1 LTTSTSHLIPA
12 HGGELVQLI
21 ASAERSGELKAHS
34 REWPS
39 WDLSARQLCD
49 LELLLSGGFSPL
61 RGFMGRRD
69 YEGVCHEMHLASGI
83 LWPMPSTLDV
93 TEEFAKKLTPGSS
106 KVALRDPE
114 GVMLAVLHVEEV
126 WQPDRKDEAKSVFGT
141 TSPVH
146 PGVDHLLNRSNP
158 WYVGGKLEGLQHP
171 THYDFKTLRLSPAE
185 LRAEFSRVGW
195 RRIVA
200 FQTRNPMHRAHVELT
215 FRAAKTVEANLLIHP
230 SVGMTKPGDV
240 DYFTRV
246 RCYQLLLSKYP
257 AGTVR
262 LSLLPLA
269 MRMGGPRE
277 AIWHAL
283 IRKNH
288 GVTHF
293 IVGRDHA
300 GPGKDSDGKPFY
312 GPYEA
317 QELFKKHE
325 PEIGVT
331 MVPFSMMV
339 YLEDKDCYVPDTEVP
354 GGARVLNIS
363 GTELRDRLN
372 EGREIPAWFTYPE
385 VVRELRRSFPPRH
398 KQGVTIFFTGLSG
411 SGKSTVANVLLT
423 KFLEMGGRPVTI
435 LDGDLVRKH
444 LSSELGFSKEHRDIN
459 IRRIGYVASEITK
472 NGGIAICAP
481 IAPYDSVRKQV
492 RSMIEPHGG
501 FILVHMATPL
511 EICEQR
517 DRKGLYAKA
526 RAGIVKEFTGISD
539 PYEAPKDAEVVIDT
553 GELSAEESAQ
563 EIILHLER
571 EGFIGVNT
579 EVTVASAT

>member
-1 LTTSTSHLIPA
+1 MTSTDHLIPA

-21 ASAERSGELKAHS
+21 ATPERSAELKAHS
-34 REWPS
+34 REWLS
-39 WDLSARQLCD
+39 WDVTARQLCD

-61 RGFMGRRD
+61 RGFMNRAD
-69 YEGVCHEMHLASGI
+69 HEAVCHKMHLANGVI
-83 LWPMPSTLDV
+83 WPMPITLDV
-93 TEEFAKKLTPGSS
+93 SEEFAKKLEPGVS

-114 GVMLAVLHVEEV
+114 GVMIAVLNVEDV

-141 TSPVH
+141 TSAVH
-146 PGVDHLLNRSNP
+146 PGVDYLLNKSNP
-158 WYVGGKLEGLQHP
+158 WYVGGRLEGLQLP
-171 THYDFKTLRLSPAE
+171 THYDFRILRLTPAE
-185 LRAEFSRVGW
+185 LRAEFSRMGW
-195 RRIVA
+195 RRVVA

-257 AGTVR
+257 PGTVK
-262 LSLLPLA
+262 LSMLPLA

-277 AIWHAL
+277 AMWHAL

-293 IVGRDHA
+293 VVGRDHA

-325 PEIGVT
+325 NEIGVT

-339 YLEDKDCYVPDTEVP
+339 YLEDEDRYVPDNEVP
-354 GGARVLNIS
+354 KGARVLNIS
-363 GTELRDRLN
+363 GTELRARLN
-372 EGREIPAWFTYPE
+372 EGRDIPAWFTYPE

-398 KQGVTIFFTGLSG
+398 KQGLTIFFTGLSG
-411 SGKSTVANVLLT
+411 SGKSTIANVLLT
-423 KFLEMGGRPVTI
+423 KFLETGGRPVTI
-435 LDGDLVRKH
+435 LDGDIVRKH

-481 IAPYDSVRKQV
+481 IAPYDAVRKQV
-492 RSMIEPHGG
+492 RHMIEPYGG
-501 FILVHMATPL
+501 FILVHVATPL
-511 EICEQR
+511 ETCEQR

-539 PYEAPKDAEVVIDT
+539 PYEVPADAEVVINT
-553 GELSAEESAQ
+553 AELSAEEAAQ

-571 EGFIGVNT
+571 EGFIGVSP
-579 EVTVASAT
+579 EPVMSAGA

>member
-1 LTTSTSHLIPA
+1 MDLLAKP
-12 HGGELVQLI
+12 
-21 ASAERSGELKAHS
+21 ERARELKGQS
-34 REWPS
+34 KEWPS
-39 WDLSARQLCD
+39 WDLTPRQVCD
-49 LELLLSGGFSPL
+49 LELLLCGGFSPL
-61 RGFMGRRD
+61 QGFLNRAD
-69 YEGVCHEMHLASGI
+69 YEGVCHNMKLSSGV
-83 LWPMPSTLDV
+83 LWPIPITLDV
-93 TEEFAKKLTPGSS
+93 TEKFAKSLSSGSS
-106 KVALRDPE
+106 KIALRDAE

-126 WQPDRKDEAKSVFGT
+126 WQPDRKAEAHSVFNT
-141 TSPVH
+141 ISAVH
-146 PGVDHLLNRSNP
+146 PGVHYLLNQSNP
-158 WYVGGKLEGLQHP
+158 WYVGGRLEGLQMP
-171 THYDFKTLRLSPAE
+171 SHYDFRNLRLTPAD
-185 LRAEFSRVGW
+185 LRAEFGRVGW
-195 RRIVA
+195 RRVVA

-215 FRAAKTVEANLLIHP
+215 FRAAKQVEANLLIHP

-257 AGTVR
+257 AGSVK

-288 GVTHF
+288 GCTHM

-325 PEIGVT
+325 KDIGVE
-331 MVPFSMMV
+331 MVPFNMMV
-339 YLEDKDCYVPDTEVP
+339 YLEGEDKYYPADEVP
-354 GGARVLNIS
+354 KGAKVLDLS
-363 GTELRDRLN
+363 GTDLRDRLN

-385 VVRELRRSFPPRH
+385 VVQELRRSYPPRA

-411 SGKSTVANVLLT
+411 SGKSTIANALLT
-423 KFLEMGGRPVTI
+423 KFLETGGRPVTL
-435 LDGDLVRKH
+435 LDGDHVRKN

-472 NGGIAICAP
+472 NGGVAICAP
-481 IAPYDSVRKQV
+481 IAPYDATRKYVRGL
-492 RSMIEPHGG
+492 IEAFGG
-501 FILVHMATPL
+501 FILVHVATTV
-511 EICEQR
+511 EECEKR

-526 RAGIVKEFTGISD
+526 RAGILKEFTGISD
-539 PYEAPKDAEVVIDT
+539 PYEVPADAEVVINT
-553 GELSAEESAQ
+553 EELSPDEAAQ
-563 EIILHLER
+563 QIILHLER
-571 EGFIGVNT
+571 EGFIGVNQ
-579 EVTVASAT
+579 AS